1 MNIEFRECLEK
12 RKLVRFPLA
21 KRLAGREI
29 NQAEDDLID
38 SKDSLKVKK
47 YKWATIQAYYSMFHA
62 ARSLIYRKG
71 YREKS
76 HYALMVALKTL
87 YLGKGEVTREILE
100 NLQTAKSLREDADY
114 HAKYSEEGA
123 RSLIQAAE
131 DFLKS
136 VKEIK
141 EK

>member
-1 MNIEFRECLEK
+1 MNIEFKECLEK
-12 RKLVRFPLA
+12 RKLVRFPLS

-62 ARSLIYRKG
+62 ARSIIYRKG

-76 HYALMVALKTL
+76 HYALMVALKTF
-87 YLGKGEVTREILE
+87 YSGKGEISREMLE
-100 NLQTAKSLREDADY
+100 NFQL
-114 HAKYSEEGA
+114 
-123 RSLIQAAE
+123 
-131 DFLKS
+131 F
-136 VKEIK
+136 
-141 EK
+141 